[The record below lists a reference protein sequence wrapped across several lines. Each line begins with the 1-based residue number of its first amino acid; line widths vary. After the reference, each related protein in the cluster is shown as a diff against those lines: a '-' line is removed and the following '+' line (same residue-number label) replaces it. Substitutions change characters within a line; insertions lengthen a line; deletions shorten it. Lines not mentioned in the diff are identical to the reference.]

1 MSTIFSD
8 YDVNSEEMNPESN
21 SSTTL
26 LSISKTG
33 STTFSKTNSMN
44 IPKIKDNQSES
55 YNYFLEINT
64 KNSFDLN
71 YSQEFSDLENAL
83 NKEIQS
89 ESNLEL
95 KIINSYLNNLFP
107 KCNQDPFLIS
117 QYISRLLYSSQRK
130 KMNKEIETQLEFF
143 VKNKKIKSNTLPL
156 CLNNFVIMGYI
167 LHCSYNNFKSYN
179 IDNLQKLKKC
189 VNEIDTN
196 GINIINDYD
205 KFCNER
211 KKDFNIRKF
220 ISKRKNKYCM
230 PCELIF
236 LINYLKNINIL
247 DITFEEVKLE
257 ISDFYLYVLTLL
269 NLQIILPR
277 IDYIKI
283 NTINI
288 ALQMDIYS
296 RFFRLEK
303 DALKKTNKY
312 IKSFNLSNNTNL
324 FRKKWDFLNIF
335 YIKEKQSL
343 LQTNI
348 PAYNNDFESSLMNEN
363 IHINDIINKYSHIL
377 SSILI
382 TFFSFYE
389 NININRLE
397 LIMNDSYSHEYQFFF
412 KKFCLV
418 DVPPFFHILNFIK
431 NKNSIKS
438 LNVELNILDYL
449 ISKKIFYLI
458 HKNINLTELQLSFFS
473 SDITYLQQSIY
484 KLYYQYVNT
493 KKENKIYYLQEPEI
507 DMLNHI
513 NKYFEK
519 NLNIL
524 FDIILAKKNL
534 TKLGLYFEVPSILIN
549 NQKYMILIL
558 KFIIN
563 IIFLLD
569 EEDSKLNT
577 LTLLSPYSVLDKSF
591 FPSIDIYL
599 EDLEIYEKNE
609 NLLHLNLRLK
619 MYKIVNIKKIIST
632 NLLILNIGDFDL
644 FSFEALINYL
654 ISYKFSLKSKL
665 KYLTIG
671 LLKSI
676 IDYNQKIRELFNK
689 LFSIKILQLYELN
702 LYTNIII
709 DKKEKYSDLINILNN
724 RWVSS
729 STIIL
734 NDISLKTLED
744 NKKLRNNLKYI
755 IPIFK
760 EEIKSDDSKN
770 SSIIC
775 YYFLKYLFFNKFKE
789 NNYKEN
795 FNNTLDKITYGIF
808 KYLCYERKMTIL
820 HQLNKDINFDK

>member
-44 IPKIKDNQSES
+44 IPKIKDNQNES

-64 KNSFDLN
+64 KNSFNLN
-71 YSQEFSDLENAL
+71 YSQEFSELENTL

-348 PAYNNDFESSLMNEN
+348 PAHNNDFESSLMNEN
-363 IHINDIINKYSHIL
+363 IHINDIINKYSYIL

-709 DKKEKYSDLINILNN
+709 DNKEKYSDLINILNN

-744 NKKLRNNLKYI
+744 NKKLTNNLKYI

-795 FNNTLDKITYGIF
+795 FNNTLDKIAYGIF

>member
-64 KNSFDLN
+64 KNSFNLN

-303 DALKKTNKY
+303 YALKKNK
-312 IKSFNLSNNTNL
+312 
-324 FRKKWDFLNIF
+324 
-335 YIKEKQSL
+335 
-343 LQTNI
+343 
-348 PAYNNDFESSLMNEN
+348 
-363 IHINDIINKYSHIL
+363 
-377 SSILI
+377 
-382 TFFSFYE
+382 
-389 NININRLE
+389 
-397 LIMNDSYSHEYQFFF
+397 
-412 KKFCLV
+412 
-418 DVPPFFHILNFIK
+418 
-431 NKNSIKS
+431 
-438 LNVELNILDYL
+438 
-449 ISKKIFYLI
+449 
-458 HKNINLTELQLSFFS
+458 
-473 SDITYLQQSIY
+473 
-484 KLYYQYVNT
+484 
-493 KKENKIYYLQEPEI
+493 
-507 DMLNHI
+507 
-513 NKYFEK
+513 
-519 NLNIL
+519 
-524 FDIILAKKNL
+524 
-534 TKLGLYFEVPSILIN
+534 
-549 NQKYMILIL
+549 
-558 KFIIN
+558 
-563 IIFLLD
+563 
-569 EEDSKLNT
+569 
-577 LTLLSPYSVLDKSF
+577 
-591 FPSIDIYL
+591 
-599 EDLEIYEKNE
+599 
-609 NLLHLNLRLK
+609 
-619 MYKIVNIKKIIST
+619 
-632 NLLILNIGDFDL
+632 
-644 FSFEALINYL
+644 
-654 ISYKFSLKSKL
+654 
-665 KYLTIG
+665 
-671 LLKSI
+671 
-676 IDYNQKIRELFNK
+676 
-689 LFSIKILQLYELN
+689 
-702 LYTNIII
+702 
-709 DKKEKYSDLINILNN
+709 
-724 RWVSS
+724 
-729 STIIL
+729 
-734 NDISLKTLED
+734 
-744 NKKLRNNLKYI
+744 
-755 IPIFK
+755 
-760 EEIKSDDSKN
+760 
-770 SSIIC
+770 
-775 YYFLKYLFFNKFKE
+775 
-789 NNYKEN
+789 
-795 FNNTLDKITYGIF
+795 
-808 KYLCYERKMTIL
+808 
-820 HQLNKDINFDK
+820 

>member
-44 IPKIKDNQSES
+44 IPKIKDNQNES

-64 KNSFDLN
+64 KNSFNLN
-71 YSQEFSDLENAL
+71 YSQEFSELENTL

-257 ISDFYLYVLTLL
+257 KSDFYLYVLTLL
-269 NLQIILPR
+269 NLQIIIPR

-288 ALQMDIYS
+288 ALQIDIYS

-312 IKSFNLSNNTNL
+312 IKSFNISNNINL

-348 PAYNNDFESSLMNEN
+348 SAYNNDFESSLMNEN
-363 IHINDIINKYSHIL
+363 IHINDIINKYSYIL

-709 DKKEKYSDLINILNN
+709 DNKEKYSDLINILNN

-744 NKKLRNNLKYI
+744 NKNLRNNLKYI

-795 FNNTLDKITYGIF
+795 FNNTLDKIAYGIF